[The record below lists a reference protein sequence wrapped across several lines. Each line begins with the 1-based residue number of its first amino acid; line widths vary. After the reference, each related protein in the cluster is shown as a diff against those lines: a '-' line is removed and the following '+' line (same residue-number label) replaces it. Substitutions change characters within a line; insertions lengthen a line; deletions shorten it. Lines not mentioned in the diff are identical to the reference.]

1 MPKMSAKQESRQLEN
16 GPHAR
21 MPWGDV
27 PSLIRVHGQ
36 YSQLLGNYK
45 QPVKT
50 HTVRRERYGRAKLQ
64 YDLNCAF
71 EIIDEVFSVQTLDR
85 IIDDYAH
92 FPKEPCVLMPH
103 PEWDSGVPLSDP
115 LRPTNALPFA
125 YAERLAQELGGEV
138 CRDVIQIA
146 RPGRTKLKDFQR
158 FIWQPRFEG
167 TVRHDCAYILVDD
180 VCHFGGTLAAL
191 RSYIVENGGTV
202 VSVSTLACN
211 DGKDSQFP
219 IADGTIKMLKSNLD
233 EALDEIWR
241 KEIGH
246 DTECLTESEG
256 VFLLRW
262 RAKQPSGD
270 GDALLQRVR
279 EEIAS
284 ARAS

>member
-1 MPKMSAKQESRQLEN
+1 MSAKQECSQPKN
-16 GPHAR
+16 GPHTR
-21 MPWGDV
+21 VRWGEV

-36 YSQLLGNYK
+36 YAQLLGNYK
-45 QPVKT
+45 RPQRT
-50 HTVRRERYGRAKLQ
+50 HAARRERYNRAKKQ
-64 YDLNCAF
+64 YDLNSAF
-71 EIIDEVFSVQTLDR
+71 EIVDEIFSIQTLDR
-85 IIDDYAH
+85 VIDDYAR
-92 FPKEPCVLMPH
+92 FPKAPCVVMPH
-103 PEWDSGVPLSDP
+103 PEWDSGAPVSER

-125 YAERLAQELGGEV
+125 YAERLARELGGEV
-138 CRDVIQIA
+138 CRDILQVA

-167 TVRHDCAYILVDD
+167 IVRHDCAYILVDD

-202 VSVSTLACN
+202 VSASTLACN

-219 IADGTIKMLKSNLD
+219 IADRTVRMLKDSLD

-241 KEIGH
+241 EEIGH
-246 DTECLTESEG
+246 DTECLTENEG

-262 RAKQPSGD
+262 REKQPNGD
-270 GDALLQRVR
+270 RDALLQRVR
-279 EEIAS
+279 EEIAA